1 MKQILSDVINV
12 ITSINNIDLLLYIS
26 ILVLI
31 ILVVSLIYIIK
42 NESYEDINDN
52 ASINTPKNDED
63 LKTIVNNIENSSLV
77 VSEFT
82 DYEKEQEE
90 RAIISYEELLAKSK
104 MGKIN
109 YEEENVITDD
119 ITIKKINLNNLM
131 EEPTLKE
138 RKNMVF
144 GNYKREEEFLN
155 TLKTLNELL
164 G

>member
-52 ASINTPKNDED
+52 ASINTSKNDED

-109 YEEENVITDD
+109 YEEENVINDD

>member
-109 YEEENVITDD
+109 YEEENVINDD
-119 ITIKKINLNNLM
+119 ITIKKINLDNLM

>member
-109 YEEENVITDD
+109 YEEENVINDD